1 MLRVGVLS
9 LSLKMVSDCHRN
21 SGSRGTSHRLKASK
35 TQRPLPKGFLRRHRL
50 ESPDVHVVTRL
61 AASGCIRDRICC
73 RVPQPISVQRAR
85 VHRAQRAG
93 RKAYRG
99 GEGLIR
105 IRDMLQDPAAVL
117 ALRWSAYPVAEFYLG
132 DSRSASEG

>member
-1 MLRVGVLS
+1 MLQGRVLS
-9 LSLKMVSDCHRN
+9 VSPKMASDCHRN

-73 RVPQPISVQRAR
+73 RVRSEE
-85 VHRAQRAG
+85 HTS
-93 RKAYRG
+93 
-99 GEGLIR
+99 E
-105 IRDMLQDPAAVL
+105 LQSHHDLVCRL
-117 ALRWSAYPVAEFYLG
+117 LLEKK
-132 DSRSASEG
+132 